1 MTAFHRSALARAG
14 VVALLAAGGLA
25 TAAAP
30 AQAADQADLALV
42 PLSYE
47 LAKGVKA
54 AKAKP
59 FKFLVDNTRSSVA
72 AKGVSYT
79 VDTSQLNKKVG
90 FVVPD
95 GCQLNGETFTCQLG
109 DLPAGT
115 SEDFGIP
122 LFSTG
127 GRGEAGTLVVTI
139 NSATADPNRD
149 DNTVEH
155 DITVAKPGY
164 DLTSWVQDV
173 YANVVVN
180 GVQGDDP
187 DLRPVKRG
195 ETVPL
200 DWAVYNDG
208 SRKATGLSYVLTLPA
223 GVTFATLPDT
233 CTSQTFGGVAQALCQ
248 DDGAVIKPGEYY
260 TADVEVTVG
269 ADVTEPVLRVGEL
282 VAQGL
287 DAVAGQPEE
296 QPEQA
301 TSAQRKA
308 FTEVDEGDNQA
319 VFDVFVDLTAQP
331 TPTPTPTPTATP
343 TASPTPTATPTPGG
357 TATPTPGDT
366 PSPSGTTTP
375 GATTSPAAGGGGSG
389 GGGLPVTG
397 VQVGLIGGIGG
408 IILLVGGALLVLSRR
423 RKVVMVS
430 PADEKSTD

>member
-25 TAAAP
+25 TVAAP

-59 FKFLVDNTRSSVA
+59 FKFLVDNTRSTVA

-79 VDTSQLNKKVG
+79 ADVSQLNKNMVG
-90 FVVPD
+90 VVVPD
-95 GCQLNGETFTCQLG
+95 GCQVKGRTFTCQLG
-109 DLPAGT
+109 DVPAGT

-139 NSATADPNRD
+139 NSATADPHRE

-155 DITVAKPGY
+155 DITVGKPGY

-173 YANVVVN
+173 NANVVVN

-187 DLRPVKRG
+187 DLRPVRRG

-233 CTSQTFGGVAQALCQ
+233 CVAQTFGDVAQALCQ
-248 DDGAVIKPGEYY
+248 DDGAVIRPGEYY
-260 TADVEVTVG
+260 TADIRVTVG
-269 ADVTEPVLRVGEL
+269 ADVTESVLRVGEL
-282 VAQGL
+282 FAQGL
-287 DAVAGQPEE
+287 DGAAGQPEE

-308 FTEVDEGDNQA
+308 FTEVDESDNQA
-319 VFDVFVDLTAQP
+319 IFDVFVDLTAQP
-331 TPTPTPTPTATP
+331 
-343 TASPTPTATPTPGG
+343 SPTPTA
-357 TATPTPGDT
+357 T

-375 GATTSPAAGGGGSG
+375 GTTTSPAAGGGGGGSG

-397 VQVGLIGGIGG
+397 VQVGVIGGIGAV
-408 IILLVGGALLVLSRR
+408 ILLVGGALLVLSRR
-423 RKVVMVS
+423 RRVVLVA
-430 PADEKSTD
+430 PGDEKSTD